1 MNSLKALD
9 IISKI
14 ELSHMECDSDDDY
27 YDEDYYYYEM
37 DDGTVE
43 ENYPNEIK
51 ALKTDIRV
59 LNILK
64 RILPIERVCGYKED
78 GTKIKPH
85 DELSREFK
93 ELTTEAEWKE
103 ITRWLNKK

>member
-14 ELSHMECDSDDDY
+14 ELTHMECESDDY
-27 YDEDYYYYEM
+27 YDDDYYYEM
-37 DDGTVE
+37 DDGTIE
-43 ENYPNEIK
+43 ENYSTEIK
-51 ALKTDIRV
+51 ALKKDIRV
-59 LNILK
+59 LSILK

-85 DELSREFK
+85 DELSMEFK

-103 ITRWLNKK
+103 ITRWLNEK